1 MPKFPVDAPIRRVVA
16 ALERLGFK
24 VVRQGNH
31 VSMLRQNPDGTTT
44 PLTIPGHSIIKKS
57 TFLDRIL
64 HHSTTINIKVN
75 AYRLKKKVKAGLIR
89 RPETEDN

>member
-57 TFLDRIL
+57 TLRAILTQSRI
-64 HHSTTINIKVN
+64 SREAFMEAFK
-75 AYRLKKKVKAGLIR
+75 
-89 RPETEDN
+89 E